1 MSPGAG
7 SASRCLWAR
16 GSGGCR
22 ARRKAAVIET
32 LKEFVGGADPTRQ
45 GSDDLWASSLAS
57 DVVVEAP
64 DAAGRCVRT
73 PEPTPRNP
81 KLPFDEHDNPL
92 SRAPTGIGWLSQ
104 RRATFELPYTLE
116 GRHVGNVFPPN
127 DTTLLPP
134 WRGLRPA
141 DVSFRGSRLAS
152 WRGIS
157 VLQTGVRDR
166 VRIWLA
172 RDGSMGSR
180 WQVIYLDFC
189 PDTFAGP

>member
-1 MSPGAG
+1 M
-7 SASRCLWAR
+7 
-16 GSGGCR
+16 
-22 ARRKAAVIET
+22 E
-32 LKEFVGGADPTRQ
+32 
-45 GSDDLWASSLAS
+45 
-57 DVVVEAP
+57 
-64 DAAGRCVRT
+64 
-73 PEPTPRNP
+73 
-81 KLPFDEHDNPL
+81 
-92 SRAPTGIGWLSQ
+92 
-104 RRATFELPYTLE
+104 
-116 GRHVGNVFPPN
+116 NVFPPN